1 MDKKKYK
8 TLAPLYFLKK
18 ENYKEM
24 KKICPYLNQSSSP
37 TSYYIKKLINFNLTN
52 YFLLILFFF

>member
-37 TSYYIKKLINFNLTN
+37 TSYYIKKIN
-52 YFLLILFFF
+52 

>member
-18 ENYKEM
+18 ESYKEM
-24 KKICPYLNQSSSP
+24 KKICPYLNQSSLLRL
-37 TSYYIKKLINFNLTN
+37 IILKKLINFNLTN
-52 YFLLILFFF
+52 YLLY